1 MWGLNLH
8 PPNPCSDEGR
18 RQGRGA
24 LVLTRHQAGWQHSLE
39 NVSSPAIT
47 KSECFL
53 LGFQNKDTDNEGNLE
68 NVGSVSFEI
77 TQMSA
82 EAHF

>member
-1 MWGLNLH
+1 MRGEDRAEEPW
-8 PPNPCSDEGR
+8 CSPG
-18 RQGRGA
+18 
-24 LVLTRHQAGWQHSLE
+24 TRAGWQHSLQ

-47 KSECFL
+47 KSEGFL
-53 LGFQNKDTDNEGNLE
+53 LGFQNKDTDNEGNFE
-68 NVGSVSFEI
+68 NVGSVFFEI